1 MSDANHMTKE
11 ETAEWMGYETTE
23 AMDAVHDK
31 LHQFLCEIFGVPSYS
46 LMEAEGIELEDDVK
60 PLAWAEENAVLH
72 VQRWLRMTGRFD
84 G

>member
-1 MSDANHMTKE
+1 MSDAKHMTKE

-31 LHQFLCEIFGVPSYS
+31 LHEFLCQMFGVHSYS
-46 LMEAEGIELEDDVK
+46 LMEAEGIELSDEDK